1 MSRVLSPKCKQC
13 RRVGE
18 KLMLK
23 GERCMSLKCALVRR
37 NYPPGIQGSK
47 KTFGKMSEY
56 ASQLQEKQKA
66 KKQYF
71 LSEKQFRL
79 TFDKAKKKEGKAGDN
94 LLKLLEKRL
103 DNVVFRA
110 GFASSRRM
118 ARQIVGHGHFNVN
131 GRKVNIPSYLVK
143 EGDIISVKESSKKN
157 KIFQN
162 TKKDAK
168 QREIAA
174 WLYFNIDD
182 LSVKVLHDPA
192 IDDLKAKINTKMI
205 IEFYS

>member
-1 MSRVLSPKCKQC
+1 MSRVLLPKCKQC

-23 GERCMSLKCALVRR
+23 GDRCMSLKCALVRR
-37 NYPPGIQGSK
+37 NYPPGIQGPK

-71 LSEKQFRL
+71 LTEKQFRL
-79 TFDKAKKKEGKAGDN
+79 TFDRAKKKERRAGDN

-103 DNVVFRA
+103 DNLVFRA

-118 ARQIVGHGHFNVN
+118 ARQLVSHGHLVVN
-131 GRKVNIPSYLVK
+131 GRKVNIPSYLVR
-143 EGDIISVKESSKKN
+143 EGDVVGVKAGSKKN
-157 KIFQN
+157 KIFQGI
-162 TKKDAK
+162 KKDVK
-168 QREIAA
+168 QKEIAS
-174 WLYFNIDD
+174 WLHFNLDD
-182 LSVKVLHDPA
+182 LSVKVLHDPI
-192 IDDLKAKINTKMI
+192 IDDLKGKINTQMI